1 MSCLE
6 FFFVVVVVVFK
17 TYTIYLTQRCF
28 VPRWLPLCRYVCCGR
43 EAWCNSL
50 SVLRCFFFLF
60 STASRKV
67 YNSLLKTSKTS
78 NLSTPFW
85 YLMSE
90 DFSVT
95 ITLIKFLQHKA
106 LGDLDCLWSWSLKL
120 LLQRPQIQRTNIC
133 FHPSSWGLVQD
144 SETTCKLSSW
154 GLSYKVY
161 HYKATVIKTVFFW
174 HKNIYNSMEHARNP
188 RDQYMHLWAPYLW
201 WRRQEIY
208 NREKT
213 ASSINGP
220 GETGYLCVK
229 E

>member
-1 MSCLE
+1 MCLVWSFLLLLLL
-6 FFFVVVVVVFK
+6 FFLRLIQYISPRDVLSRDDSPCADMYVVGEK
-17 TYTIYLTQRCF
+17 PGAT
-28 VPRWLPLCRYVCCGR
+28 
-43 EAWCNSL
+43 L

-85 YLMSE
+85 CLMSE